1 MYNMLHASIG
11 WLIKSHARYF
21 FCFMQISDIE
31 RAHAL
36 EDNADFVGALRLYRD
51 AYTQNSSDSDA
62 VLGIAQNAMALDN
75 PELALEFFVKLLI
88 LDHRN
93 PWGFLGR
100 AQVMARYNQVERAI
114 SDVRHALELEAE
126 PGDLRIDCAA
136 VLNDCGAFEA
146 AIETLAPVREQ
157 FGADADFCAE
167 WIFGSIAAGKA
178 DADVREM
185 LDFAMQQNDDPLL
198 ILCGFALDKMAGAE
212 LPHQRIG
219 EVLKEN
225 PDLEWRAEALGL
237 I

>member
-1 MYNMLHASIG
+1 MRILD
-11 WLIKSHARYF
+11 IK
-21 FCFMQISDIE
+21 

-51 AYTQNSSDSDA
+51 AYTQDSGDTDA

-100 AQVMARYNQVERAI
+100 AQVMARYNQIERAI

-126 PGDLRIDCAA
+126 PGELRIDCAA
-136 VLNDCGAFEA
+136 VLNDCGEFEA
-146 AIETLAPVREQ
+146 ALDALVPVREV
-157 FGADADFCAE
+157 FGEDADFCAE
-167 WIFGSIAAGKA
+167 WIFGSIAAGKG
-178 DADVREM
+178 DSEIREM
-185 LDFAMQQNDDPLL
+185 LDNAMIQSDDPLFV
-198 ILCGFALDKMAGAE
+198 LCGFALDKKSGSD
-212 LPHQRIG
+212 LPQDRICAI
-219 EVLKEN
+219 LKEN
-225 PDLEWRAEALGL
+225 PDLEWRAGALGL